1 MKMFGK
7 LVDDK
12 LEYAPKD
19 LVMASGMV
27 IFDYYSDIERL
38 IIDGYKEVI
47 DVRPTYDETTQY
59 VELKGYA
66 EGVATIEILYEVKT
80 IEFDTK
86 KEEQFSKCIAMIA
99 QGLSDEQ
106 SLLVPLVFP
115 EYEHPHHY
123 EVGDKFRYEGVL
135 YKVLQEHDTQ
145 VDWNPSNAPSLYT
158 KVLSQQPGED
168 IPKWEQPGAE
178 NAYMKGDKVTLDGK
192 IYESLI
198 DNNVWKPTE
207 YPAGWREVNK

>member
-19 LVMASGMV
+19 LVMPSGMV

-38 IIDGYKEVI
+38 ILDGYKEVI
-47 DVRPTYDETTQY
+47 DVRPTYDESTQY
-59 VELKGYA
+59 VELKGYT
-66 EGVATIEILYEVKT
+66 EGVASIEILYEVKT
-80 IEFDTK
+80 IEVDTK

-145 VDWNPSNAPSLYT
+145 VDWNPSNAPSLYA
-158 KVLSQQPGED
+158 KILSQQPGEG

>member
-80 IEFDTK
+80 IEVDTK

-145 VDWNPSNAPSLYT
+145 VDWNPSNAPSLYA

-168 IPKWEQPGAE
+168 IPKWEQPGGRSHFCSA
-178 NAYMKGDKVTLDGK
+178 T
-192 IYESLI
+192 IHRRR
-198 DNNVWKPTE
+198 
-207 YPAGWREVNK
+207 AGGA